1 MIARER
7 ERGERETIE
16 NNRTQ
21 QNMGRGKSCAAL
33 AAGAR
38 STHYVQLRVEIAGK
52 ESNKQEGREE
62 VYSKKRKQMNNPATR
77 SRQEWRSNGRRRTQH
92 TLRIYIQ
99 LRVEIAVKES
109 NKWYLLS
116 ATPAGAPVINGPFA
130 SINYGRYCPA
140 ARDEVSRRDG
150 RLPLPRL
157 RFYSRER

>member
-1 MIARER
+1 
-7 ERGERETIE
+7 
-16 NNRTQ
+16 
-21 QNMGRGKSCAAL
+21 MGRGKSCAAL

-116 ATPAGAPVINGPFA
+116 ATPEYWWGRKQKSTARRSSSGMLN
-130 SINYGRYCPA
+130 SIKK
-140 ARDEVSRRDG
+140 
-150 RLPLPRL
+150 
-157 RFYSRER
+157 

>member
-1 MIARER
+1 
-7 ERGERETIE
+7 
-16 NNRTQ
+16 
-21 QNMGRGKSCAAL
+21 MGRGKSCAAL

-109 NKWYLLS
+109 NKWYLQYSRLLRS
-116 ATPAGAPVINGPFA
+116 TGG
-130 SINYGRYCPA
+130 
-140 ARDEVSRRDG
+140 EVSR
-150 RLPLPRL
+150 L
-157 RFYSRER
+157 RVAVVQACSTRIE